1 SAVARVLSRRS
12 LVAVGFRLGS
22 AWRVQH
28 GAEIGKVVSSF
39 CRSHQTDSD
48 DFLSPSLQI
57 GAEIGRVVSSFCR
70 SHHLVRS
77 LSCQIRLFGF
87 LFNAKSTCILLVER
101 IDPRFRRG
109 EKGQEHDGSFSDL
122 FLSYWAPEGE
132 GSLPCDGFNH
142 VFDLVKK
149 GNKAFRDNSFE
160 EQAIHL
166 LASICVNY
174 NLDFQK
180 EKERVE
186 NVIQK
191 ERQRVAKLEAIVTKL
206 STTVLKAADEP
217 FSYIDQD
224 SMASDDE
231 EAQTSEKDDD

>member
-1 SAVARVLSRRS
+1 
-12 LVAVGFRLGS
+12 
-22 AWRVQH
+22 
-28 GAEIGKVVSSF
+28 
-39 CRSHQTDSD
+39 
-48 DFLSPSLQI
+48 
-57 GAEIGRVVSSFCR
+57 VVSSFCR

-109 EKGQEHDGSFSDL
+109 ERGQEHDGRFRSVSQ
-122 FLSYWAPEGE
+122 APEGE

-166 LASICVNY
+166 LASIYVNY
-174 NLDFQK
+174 NLEFQ
-180 EKERVE
+180 VSLL
-186 NVIQK
+186 
-191 ERQRVAKLEAIVTKL
+191 VAITSYGHIV
-206 STTVLKAADEP
+206 
-217 FSYIDQD
+217 
-224 SMASDDE
+224 
-231 EAQTSEKDDD
+231 

>member
-1 SAVARVLSRRS
+1 MLTATTEPLHVRCCP
-12 LVAVGFRLGS
+12 
-22 AWRVQH
+22 
-28 GAEIGKVVSSF
+28 SSKSEEPG
-39 CRSHQTDSD
+39 CGW
-48 DFLSPSLQI
+48 LP
-57 GAEIGRVVSSFCR
+57 
-70 SHHLVRS
+70 
-77 LSCQIRLFGF
+77 FGF
-87 LFNAKSTCILLVER
+87 CVESAAWSGDRSKVSKRRERTGARRQLLRSVS
-101 IDPRFRRG
+101 
-109 EKGQEHDGSFSDL
+109 Q
-122 FLSYWAPEGE
+122 APEGE